1 MIINLSWKTK
11 IIFVLK
17 EKSLGRYK
25 GDDHEV
31 FVELSYHVSIYEFHG
46 KILHNTA
53 SSSSVPHSTSLHHK
67 REKLSL
73 GQLLS

>member
-1 MIINLSWKTK
+1 MII
-11 IIFVLK
+11 FGLK
-17 EKSLGRYK
+17 RSRGRYK
-25 GDDHEV
+25 GEDHEV
-31 FVELSYHVSIYEFHG
+31 FVELRYHVSSYEFYG

-53 SSSSVPHSTSLHHK
+53 SSSSVPHSKSLHHK